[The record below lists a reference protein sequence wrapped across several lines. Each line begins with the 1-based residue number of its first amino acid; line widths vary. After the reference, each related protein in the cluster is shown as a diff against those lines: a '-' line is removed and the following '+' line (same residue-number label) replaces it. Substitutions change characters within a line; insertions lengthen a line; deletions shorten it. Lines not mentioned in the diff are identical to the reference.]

1 MNPSSCPNADTLDQR
16 RLASVVM
23 SVERTA
29 RRRRRDRRATH
40 RAALALAAPWV
51 AWAAVRLTGTERG
64 FPLVPAMTFTPY
76 AALTAVVPCG
86 LALRTGSRAGALL
99 AAGAGAALGA
109 AVLGDRRRPGRSA
122 LPTGRRLRVATVSL
136 RLGLVPPGSV
146 LDLVAA
152 NDVDVLSV
160 QELTPEAEKGLRAAG
175 LADLLP
181 HSVVIPARPGS
192 VPAASG
198 AVWSRLPLRAAGAVP
213 GEFEQPS
220 VRIGPDGPA
229 GLDVELT
236 AVHLTPPSAS
246 AALVRGWTADLAAL
260 PGPEASVLR
269 VLAGDFNASMDHA
282 AFRRVLARGYRDAAR
297 EAGRAMVW
305 TWAPLR
311 PRFPRLA
318 IDHVLVDPRIGVA
331 AVDVVAVEGSDH
343 RALVAELVLP
353 AG

>member
-1 MNPSSCPNADTLDQR
+1 
-16 RLASVVM
+16 
-23 SVERTA
+23 
-29 RRRRRDRRATH
+29 
-40 RAALALAAPWV
+40 LALAAPWV

-64 FPLVPAMTFTPY
+64 FPLVPAMTFTPH

-86 LALRTGSRAGALL
+86 LALRTGSRTGALL

-109 AVLGDRRRPGRSA
+109 AVLGDRRRPRRSA

-136 RLGLVPPGSV
+136 RLGLVPAASV
-146 LDLVAA
+146 LELVAA
-152 NDVDVLSV
+152 FDVDVLSV
-160 QELTPEAEKGLRAAG
+160 QELTPEAEKRLQAAG
-175 LADLLP
+175 LSDLLP
-181 HSVVIPARPGS
+181 HAVVIPARPGS

-213 GEFEQPS
+213 GGFEQPT
-220 VRIGPDGPA
+220 VLIGGGPA

-246 AALVRGWTADLAAL
+246 ADLVRVWAADLAAL
-260 PGPEASVLR
+260 PAPAAGVLR

-282 AFRRVLARGYRDAAR
+282 EFRRVLSRGYRDAAR
-297 EAGRAMVW
+297 VTGRAMVW

-311 PRFPRLA
+311 LRFPRLA

-331 AVDVVAVEGSDH
+331 AVDVVAVGGSDH

>member
-1 MNPSSCPNADTLDQR
+1 VVVSADR
-16 RLASVVM
+16 A
-23 SVERTA
+23 A
-29 RRRRRDRRATH
+29 RRRR
-40 RAALALAAPWV
+40 AAVVLASPWA
-51 AWAAVRLTGTERG
+51 AWAAARLAGLERG

-76 AALTAVVPCG
+76 AALTAVVPVG
-86 LALRTGSRAGALL
+86 LALRAGSRAGALL

-109 AVLGDRRRPGRSA
+109 AVLTDRRRPPRTT
-122 LPTGRRLRVATVSL
+122 LPAGRRFRVATVSL
-136 RLGLVPPGSV
+136 RLGLVPAESV
-146 LDLVAA
+146 LALVRG

-160 QELTPEAEKGLRAAG
+160 QELTPEAEEGLRAAG
-175 LADLLP
+175 LEQLLP
-181 HSVVIPARPGS
+181 HAVVIPARAGS

-213 GEFEQPS
+213 GGFEQPT
-220 VRIGPDGPA
+220 VRIDGDGGPE
-229 GLDVELT
+229 VELT
-236 AVHLTPPSAS
+236 AVHLTPPSTS
-246 AALVRGWTADLAAL
+246 AELVRGWTADLRAL
-260 PGPEASVLR
+260 PGPSHDVLR

-318 IDHVLVDPRIGVA
+318 IDHVVIDPRIGVA
-331 AVDVVAVEGSDH
+331 SVDVVAVEGSDH

-353 AG
+353 AA

>member
-1 MNPSSCPNADTLDQR
+1 
-16 RLASVVM
+16 
-23 SVERTA
+23 
-29 RRRRRDRRATH
+29 
-40 RAALALAAPWV
+40 
-51 AWAAVRLTGTERG
+51 
-64 FPLVPAMTFTPY
+64 
-76 AALTAVVPCG
+76 
-86 LALRTGSRAGALL
+86 
-99 AAGAGAALGA
+99 
-109 AVLGDRRRPGRSA
+109 
-122 LPTGRRLRVATVSL
+122 VATVSL
-136 RLGLVPPGSV
+136 RLGLVPAPAV
-146 LDLVAA
+146 LELVRA

-175 LADLLP
+175 LAELMP
-181 HSVVIPARPGS
+181 HAVVIPARAGS

-213 GEFEQPS
+213 GSFEQPT
-220 VRIGPDGPA
+220 VRIDG
-229 GLDVELT
+229 GRLDVELT
-236 AVHLTPPSAS
+236 AVHLLPPATSAD
-246 AALVRGWTADLAAL
+246 LVRGWAADLAAL
-260 PGPEASVLR
+260 PAPAPGVLR

-353 AG
+353 TG

>member
-1 MNPSSCPNADTLDQR
+1 
-16 RLASVVM
+16 M
-23 SVERTA
+23 SAERTA
-29 RRRRRDRRATH
+29 RRRRGTV
-40 RAALALAAPWV
+40 ALAGPWI
-51 AWAAVRLTGTERG
+51 AWAVVRLTGTERG

-76 AALTAVVPCG
+76 AALTAAVPCG

-109 AVLGDRRRPGRSA
+109 AVLGDRRRPRRSA
-122 LPTGRRLRVATVSL
+122 LPAGRRLRIATVSL
-136 RLGLVPPGSV
+136 RLGLVPVGSV
-146 LDLVAA
+146 LELVTACG
-152 NDVDVLSV
+152 VDVLSV
-160 QELTPEAEKGLRAAG
+160 QELTPQAEERLRAAG

-181 HSVVIPARPGS
+181 HAVVIPARPGS

-213 GEFEQPS
+213 GEFEQPT
-220 VRIGPDGPA
+220 VRIGGGPDGP
-229 GLDVELT
+229 DVELT
-236 AVHLTPPSAS
+236 AVHLTPPATSP
-246 AALVRGWTADLAAL
+246 ALVRGWTADLAAL
-260 PGPEASVLR
+260 PGPDARVLR

-331 AVDVVAVEGSDH
+331 AVTVVAVPGSDH